1 MINSWRIIYIISSYI
16 WRAERDEMYD
26 EVIIYDTI
34 LNFFRFEKEIY
45 LSLITRCH
53 SRFLCGKFLF
63 LDYVLFCHHKGFVL
77 GLISSFSREKIS
89 MYFPL
94 NFFPFEILLKA
105 VSEVKWIQI
114 FWLSYW
120 KVKQSTGKKNKFMQV
135 VYFFHSL
142 LFHWKFFSILW
153 YSYFSHPQKLA

>member
-1 MINSWRIIYIISSYI
+1 
-16 WRAERDEMYD
+16 MYD

-94 NFFPFEILLKA
+94 HFFLLKFTLKPSQKL
-105 VSEVKWIQI
+105 SE
-114 FWLSYW
+114 Y
-120 KVKQSTGKKNKFMQV
+120 
-135 VYFFHSL
+135 
-142 LFHWKFFSILW
+142 KFFDYLIEKSNKAQEKRINLCRSYIFSTLCFSIENSFL
-153 YSYFSHPQKLA
+153 FCDIPIFPIRKN